1 MAGSRV
7 LWTHQQARP
16 SQIEPPGDWA
26 IWLIRSGRGWGKTR
40 TGAEWLAWKAIQ
52 QPNTRCAVIAPTFS
66 DARDTCVEG
75 ESGILSVLRRYGVL
89 REPNGWNRSMGE
101 LFLING
107 SRIKLFSADEPER
120 LRGPQFHYAWCD
132 ELAAWK
138 YEEAFDQLQFGLRLG
153 DKPQTV
159 ITTTPK
165 PKRLIR
171 SLTKRDDGTVY
182 VTHGSTF
189 ENKDNLAASA
199 LVELQARYAGTRL
212 GRQELEG
219 EILEDIEGA
228 LWNQDNIDANRVE
241 TAPPDLQRIVVAIDP
256 AVTANEESDETGIIV
271 AGKNGQG
278 ELFVL
283 ADYTIKTSPMGWAQR
298 AIDAYH
304 EHGADAIIAE
314 VNNGGDM
321 IPTLIKNLNPNI
333 RVTTVRATRG
343 KALRAEPV
351 ASLYEQNRAHH
362 VGQLDKLETQLTTWT
377 PEDPKSPDRLDALV
391 WAATELIEQSPLLGY
406 LSNLAVWCDNCNLP
420 MPKTLGVCSN
430 CGRLLNESS

>member
-1 MAGSRV
+1 
-7 LWTHQQARP
+7 
-16 SQIEPPGDWA
+16 
-26 IWLIRSGRGWGKTR
+26 
-40 TGAEWLAWKAIQ
+40 
-52 QPNTRCAVIAPTFS
+52 
-66 DARDTCVEG
+66 
-75 ESGILSVLRRYGVL
+75 
-89 REPNGWNRSMGE
+89 MGE
-101 LFLING
+101 LFLTNG

-138 YEEAFDQLQFGLRLG
+138 YPEAYDQLQFGLRLG
-153 DKPQTV
+153 DHPQTV

-165 PKRLIR
+165 PKPLIR
-171 SLTKRDDGTVY
+171 NLTKRDDGTVI

-199 LVELQARYAGTRL
+199 LIELQARYAGTRL

-219 EILEDIEGA
+219 EILEDVEGA
-228 LWNQDNIDANRVE
+228 LWTQDNIDINRVDK
-241 TAPPDLQRIVVAIDP
+241 APIDLQRIVVAVDP
-256 AVTANEESDETGIIV
+256 AVTSNEDSDETGIIV
-271 AGKNGQG
+271 AGKNNQG

-283 ADYTIKTSPMGWAQR
+283 ADYTIKASPMGWAQR
-298 AIDAYH
+298 AIDAYR
-304 EHGADAIIAE
+304 EHNADAIVAE

-321 IPTLIKNLNPNI
+321 IPTLIKQIDSNI
-333 RVTTVRATRG
+333 RVKTVRATRG
-343 KALRAEPV
+343 KQLRAEPV

-362 VGQLDKLETQLTTWT
+362 VGQFDKLETQLTTWT

-391 WAATELIEQSPLLGY
+391 WAATELIDNSSLLGY

-430 CGRLLNESS
+430 CGRALNEST

>member
-1 MAGSRV
+1 
-7 LWTHQQARP
+7 
-16 SQIEPPGDWA
+16 
-26 IWLIRSGRGWGKTR
+26 
-40 TGAEWLAWKAIQ
+40 
-52 QPNTRCAVIAPTFS
+52 
-66 DARDTCVEG
+66 
-75 ESGILSVLRRYGVL
+75 
-89 REPNGWNRSMGE
+89 MGE
-101 LFLING
+101 LFLSNG

-228 LWNQDNIDANRVE
+228 LWNQENIDRNRVE
-241 TAPPDLQRIVVAIDP
+241 TAPTDLQRIVVAIDP

-278 ELFVL
+278 EMFVL

-321 IPTLIKNLNPNI
+321 IPTLIKNINPNI

-343 KALRAEPV
+343 KALRAEPI

>member
-1 MAGSRV
+1 
-7 LWTHQQARP
+7 
-16 SQIEPPGDWA
+16 
-26 IWLIRSGRGWGKTR
+26 
-40 TGAEWLAWKAIQ
+40 
-52 QPNTRCAVIAPTFS
+52 
-66 DARDTCVEG
+66 
-75 ESGILSVLRRYGVL
+75 
-89 REPNGWNRSMGE
+89 MGE

-138 YEEAFDQLQFGLRLG
+138 YPEAYDQLQFGLRLG
-153 DKPQTV
+153 DHPQTV

-165 PKRLIR
+165 PKPLIR
-171 SLTKRDDGTVY
+171 NLTKRDDGTVV

-199 LVELQARYAGTRL
+199 LIELQARYAGTRL

-219 EILEDIEGA
+219 EILEDVEGA
-228 LWNQDNIDANRVE
+228 LWTQDNIDTNRVDK
-241 TAPPDLQRIVVAIDP
+241 APIDLQRIVVAVDP
-256 AVTANEESDETGIIV
+256 AVTSNEDSDETGIIV
-271 AGKNGQG
+271 AGKNNQG

-283 ADYTIKTSPMGWAQR
+283 ADYTIKASPMGWAQR
-298 AIDAYH
+298 AIEAYR
-304 EHGADAIIAE
+304 EHNADAIVAE

-321 IPTLIKNLNPNI
+321 IPTLIKQIDTNI
-333 RVTTVRATRG
+333 RVKTVRATRG
-343 KALRAEPV
+343 KQLRAEPV

-362 VGQLDKLETQLTTWT
+362 VGHLDKLETQLTTWT

-391 WAATELIEQSPLLGY
+391 WAATELIDNSSLLGY

-420 MPKTLGVCSN
+420 MPKTLGMCSN
-430 CGRLLNESS
+430 CGRVLSESN